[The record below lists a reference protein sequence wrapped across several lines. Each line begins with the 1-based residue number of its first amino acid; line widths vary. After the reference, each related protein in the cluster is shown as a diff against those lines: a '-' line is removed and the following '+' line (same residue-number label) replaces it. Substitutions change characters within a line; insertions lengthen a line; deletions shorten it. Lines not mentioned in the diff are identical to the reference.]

1 MPSSSRIEAGKL
13 RWPIQILQ
21 PTNEQ
26 SSSGDI
32 DPTATSLFASVWAAV
47 ESLTGRELYAAQQRV
62 SEVTH
67 KITIRY
73 MPGILANMSVVF
85 SDAGD
90 GRPRVFQIMAVQ
102 NPDETAH
109 VLYLLCVERDN
120 AAAR

>member
-1 MPSSSRIEAGKL
+1 MPSARIAAGKL
-13 RWPIQILQ
+13 RWQIQIMQ

-26 SSSGDI
+26 SSSGDV
-32 DPTATSLFASVWAAV
+32 DPAATSLFATTWASV
-47 ESLTGRELYAAQQRV
+47 ESLMGRELYAAQQRV

-73 MPGILANMSVVF
+73 QPGVLANMSVLF
-85 SDAGD
+85 SDPGD

-102 NPDETAH
+102 NPDETTH
-109 VLYLLCVERDN
+109 MLSLLCVERDN